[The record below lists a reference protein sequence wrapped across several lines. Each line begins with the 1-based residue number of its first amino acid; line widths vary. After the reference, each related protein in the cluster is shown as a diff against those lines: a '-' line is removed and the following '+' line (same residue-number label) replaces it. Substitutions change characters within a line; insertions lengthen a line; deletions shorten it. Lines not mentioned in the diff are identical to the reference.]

1 MSALLDD
8 WRRLNKGSSA
18 SPVEG
23 LAGRLAEGLADGNGL
38 VARARRPPSAHAVG
52 GPLCDA
58 IDHALAGPLA
68 RASATARVLAGQAR
82 DARGPA
88 LKSIVDAL
96 DAADLLLRDVLEFAR
111 ASESPRLARRRAN
124 LRALC
129 ERALDALQ
137 HRYPGY
143 DLRFDSDSRV
153 EGGWDPEAIASLLG
167 RLVANAVERSAE
179 GGVVRVRLRGLEW
192 RAVLEVWNAGA
203 LPASVSPRGVFEP
216 APPTRPQ
223 GGEGERAL
231 GLRLYLA
238 ARTVQAHLGHIEVES
253 DVSTGTT
260 VRVSLPLSSR
270 EPRARLALME
280 KHRI

>member
-1 MSALLDD
+1 MASRDMSALLDD

-96 DAADLLLRDVLEFAR
+96 E
-111 ASESPRLARRRAN
+111 
-124 LRALC
+124 
-129 ERALDALQ
+129 